1 MKTIKERS
9 GPPPLET
16 QPEEIKGINTRI
28 NVNRIKETLLTIKT
42 ALYPELILVST
53 ELLVNVKH
61 LA

>member
-9 GPPPLET
+9 GPLPLET

-42 ALYPELILVST
+42 ASFSCPF
-53 ELLVNVKH
+53 
-61 LA
+61 